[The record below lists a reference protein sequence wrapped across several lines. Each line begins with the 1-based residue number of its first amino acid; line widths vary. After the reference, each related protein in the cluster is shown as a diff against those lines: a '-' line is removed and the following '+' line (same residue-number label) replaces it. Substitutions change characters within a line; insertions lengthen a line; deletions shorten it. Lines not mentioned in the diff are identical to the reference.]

1 MKAIGRLTKIM
12 IGRETVRGTVAAQEY
27 AVPVS
32 TLDIDDKPE
41 YIDND
46 SGFGDI
52 NEFNDSDINT
62 NHAEG
67 GYEGKVYDN
76 VLGAELRATFG
87 QAPVT
92 TAVPGQTGVYQH
104 DFSVA
109 NNNSHDSLTIFT
121 KETGAT
127 GAFALAMI
135 DTFKITAALDQFLT
149 RSVAVQ
155 AKASAA
161 YTPSAEPAYVRGN
174 RFMAKN
180 INVKQ
185 ATSKAGLD
193 AASALKLTAFEVEFA
208 KNLDVQYVFGS
219 VQPDDIQNQQFNVSG
234 SMEKRKDSDD
244 ATWRTA
250 LLAGTPRAVRFEAI
264 NTAVTIG
271 TSANPTLRVE
281 LPNVVYKENS
291 RNRDN
296 NAVTT
301 ESVSFQG
308 NLSLADAASV
318 TARLINTTPTY

>member
-12 IGRETVRGTVAAQEY
+12 IGRETTRGTVAAQEY
-27 AVPVS
+27 AVPVTS
-32 TLDIDDKPE
+32 LDIDDKPE

-62 NHAEG
+62 NHGEG

-76 VLGAELRATFG
+76 VLGAELRAVFG
-87 QAPVT
+87 KAPT
-92 TAVPGQTGVYQH
+92 TTSVPGQIGVYQH
-104 DFSVA
+104 DFSLA
-109 NNNSHDSLTIFT
+109 QNNSHDSLTIFT

-149 RSVAVQ
+149 RSAAFQ
-155 AKASAA
+155 SKASAA
-161 YTPSAEPAYVRGN
+161 YTPTAEPAYVRGN
-174 RFMAKN
+174 RFMAKDLK
-180 INVKQ
+180 VKV
-185 ATSKAGLD
+185 AAASAGLD
-193 AASALKLTAFEVEFA
+193 AASASKVTAFEVEFA

-234 SMEKRKDSDD
+234 SIEKRKDSDD
-244 ATWRTA
+244 TTWRDYMN
-250 LLAGTPRAVRFEAI
+250 AGTARAVRFEAI
-264 NTAVTIG
+264 NTKVTIG
-271 TSANPTLRVE
+271 TSANPTLRVD
-281 LPNVVYKENS
+281 LPNVVFKENP

-301 ESVSFQG
+301 ESVNFQG

>member
-12 IGRETVRGTVAAQEY
+12 IGRETTRGTVAAQEY
-27 AVPVS
+27 AVPVTS
-32 TLDIDDKPE
+32 LDLDDKPE

-76 VLGAELRATFG
+76 VLGAELRAVFG
-87 QAPVT
+87 QAPT
-92 TAVPGQTGVYQH
+92 TTNVAGQTGVYQH
-104 DFSVA
+104 DFALA
-109 NNNSHDSLTIFT
+109 NNNNHDSLTVFT

-135 DTFKITAALDQFLT
+135 DTFTITASLDRFLT
-149 RSVAVQ
+149 RSVALQ
-155 AKASAA
+155 SKASVD
-161 YTPSAEPAYVRGN
+161 YTPTSEPAYVRGN
-174 RFMAKN
+174 RFMAKDLTVVQAA
-180 INVKQ
+180 NV
-185 ATSKAGLD
+185 AGLD
-193 AASALKLTAFEVEFA
+193 AATALKLTDFEVEFA

-219 VQPDDIQNQQFNVSG
+219 IQPDDIQNQQFGVSG
-234 SMEKRKDSDD
+234 SMKKRKDSTDT
-244 ATWRTA
+244 TWRDYMNNGTA
-250 LLAGTPRAVRFEAI
+250 RAVRFQ
-264 NTAVTIG
+264 AVNNKITIG
-271 TSANPTLRVE
+271 ASAHPTLRIQ
-281 LPNVVYKENS
+281 LPNVVFKENP

-301 ESVSFQG
+301 ESVNFQG
-308 NLSLADAASV
+308 NLSLAEAASV